1 MQPFPISYM
10 PTVPPPCFS
19 LRSRREVNA
28 ADSQNSR
35 LVEHWQTDSPSLINA
50 RRDIRGTSRYQD
62 MNPTPSRL
70 YREDMRQ
77 SQPYVV
83 EAENPARIQ
92 DHADIDAAMSRSF
105 QEINTLTQA
114 LTSARSQSE
123 RDRLTSEISNR
134 QDLYTALLQ
143 RKQQADIDNLTSNPY
158 FEKYDVQGDTRNI
171 IRELQS
177 VVTEDIVDRGLE
189 QSQKLIRR
197 GMESRWLPA
206 HFAESQGLDTLS
218 AYDLM
223 RPKFNKQEKTY
234 H

>member
-1 MQPFPISYM
+1 
-10 PTVPPPCFS
+10 
-19 LRSRREVNA
+19 
-28 ADSQNSR
+28 
-35 LVEHWQTDSPSLINA
+35 
-50 RRDIRGTSRYQD
+50 